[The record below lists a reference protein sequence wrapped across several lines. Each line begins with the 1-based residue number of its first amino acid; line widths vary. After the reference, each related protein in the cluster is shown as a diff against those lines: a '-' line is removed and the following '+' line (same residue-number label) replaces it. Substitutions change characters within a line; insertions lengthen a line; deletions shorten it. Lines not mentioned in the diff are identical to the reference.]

1 MKTKMHNG
9 SRLLSLL
16 LAVVLV
22 FTLTVPALAAEK
34 PQDMNLRIA
43 VMSDL
48 HYLSPDMIADTEDF
62 EHAFNSDRKLL
73 KESSSVLHEM
83 LERVRADKPDIL
95 LVSGDLTKDGEQ
107 ECHAALAKQLQQL
120 QQDVPGLKIYVING
134 NHDIRNY
141 NAKNFNTAD
150 GKAVPATRTHPEDFK
165 RIYDFVYSDP
175 TVIATFT
182 PAAGNEAGSLSY
194 VARPVEGLTVIA
206 MDTCRYSSDNTSN
219 GDDEH
224 ETSGAISADLEK
236 WVIEQTAAA
245 KARGDL
251 VIGLEHHGLV
261 PHFDVEPTIL
271 PMYLV
276 NGYERIAQEYA
287 DAGMSAVFTGH
298 MHAVD
303 IAAMTTKAGNTFYD
317 IETGSALTYPCP
329 IRFVDL
335 RRSTVGGETNTYMSV
350 STKTHIGP
358 INYTD
363 PATGVAYVID
373 DLTEYAREFGFS
385 TAMLKTVAGDF
396 VKSFFGKYL
405 PNDTWPVTKIIENID
420 KIIEDVA
427 SIPVAEGNNLL
438 DFANW
443 IYRCNLAGE
452 DDGNYPAWV
461 QSGIDQLKSGALLDQ
476 VLDIVAKDAFG
487 RGSVLFT
494 KFQGLFTKY
503 LKSQLND
510 LLVKIVVSMSVD
522 NNCPDDNDK
531 TILLEGSNAQVRLLP
546 VTGSS
551 AATTQAY
558 VQGDTAT
565 VFLTSRQLRAAT
577 GAQSGVAV
585 TVDATDPAVG
595 TVVLAGRSIAN
606 ACDAGAAALQ
616 VKFRSG
622 TVTLDARALAALDLH
637 KDVAVSLASGASLN
651 AAQQRALGSQAA
663 AATLANAS
671 VLVDGAAASCPAGS
685 VRAAV
690 AVNAANDLT
699 AWSLADDG
707 SISAVGGVYD
717 AGQQTYAF
725 DVVNGVTAIA
735 RFPFTDV
742 VAGTWYYGAAAYAY
756 NNGLF
761 AGMTPTT
768 FAPNATMTRAMLVSV
783 LWRLAGAPAPKA
795 PNTFV
800 DVPDGA
806 WYTDAVTWAAENG
819 VVSGIG
825 GSRFDPSGFVTREQ
839 TAEILY
845 NYAHSKGYDV
855 SARADLTAFPD
866 AASVSGWAEEALSWA
881 NAAGLINGTVR
892 DGQTILDPQGRR
904 KKSRTQPA
912 TAIIGSGRTYKGF
925 LIKSAAPA
933 WAVSAQTTRRQYR
946 S

>member
-150 GKAVPATRTHPEDFK
+150 GKAVPATRTEPEDFK

-175 TVIATFT
+175 TVLATFT
-182 PAAGNEAGSLSY
+182 PAEGNKAGGLSY

-261 PHFDVEPTIL
+261 PHFDVQPTIL

-287 DAGMSAVFTGH
+287 DAGMSVVFTGH

-329 IRFVDL
+329 VRFVDL

-358 INYTD
+358 IHYTD

-373 DLTEYAREFGFS
+373 DLTEYARKFGFT

-405 PNDTWPVTKIIENID
+405 PNDTWPVTKIVANID
-420 KIIEDVA
+420 QIIDDVA
-427 SIPVAEGNNLL
+427 AVPIAEGNNLL

-503 LKSQLND
+503 LKGQLND

-531 TILLEGSNAQVRLLP
+531 TILLEGGNAQVRLLP

-565 VFLTSRQLRAAT
+565 VFLTSRQLRTAT

-663 AATLANAS
+663 TATLANAS

-685 VRAAV
+685 VRAEV
-690 AVNAANDLT
+690 AVNAADDLT

-707 SISAVGGVYD
+707 SISAVGGAYD

-892 DGQTILDPQGRR
+892 DGQTILDPQGSA
-904 KKSRTQPA
+904 SR
-912 TAIIGSGRTYKGF
+912 
-925 LIKSAAPA
+925 
-933 WAVSAQTTRRQYR
+933 AQVAMILMNYVEHVVNA
-946 S
+946 

>member
-22 FTLTVPALAAEK
+22 FTLTVPALAADK

-48 HYLSPDMIADTEDF
+48 HYFSPDMIADTADF
-62 EHAFNSDRKLL
+62 EHALNSDRKLL
-73 KESSSVLHEM
+73 KESSAILHEKF
-83 LERVRADKPDIL
+83 EQVRADKPDIL

-120 QQDVPGLKIYVING
+120 QQDIPGLKIYVING

-150 GKAVPATRTHPEDFK
+150 GKAVPATRTEPEDFK

-175 TVIATFT
+175 TVLATFT
-182 PAAGNEAGSLSY
+182 PAEGNKAGGLSY

-261 PHFDVEPTIL
+261 PHFDVQPTIL

-287 DAGMSAVFTGH
+287 DAGMSVVFTGH

-329 IRFVDL
+329 VRFVDL

-358 INYTD
+358 IHYTD

-373 DLTEYAREFGFS
+373 DLTEYAREFGFT

-405 PNDTWPVTKIIENID
+405 PNDTWPVTKIVANID
-420 KIIEDVA
+420 QIIDDVA
-427 SIPVAEGNNLL
+427 AVPIAEGNNLL

-546 VTGSS
+546 VTGSN

-651 AAQQRALGSQAA
+651 AAQQRALGSQVA
-663 AATLANAS
+663 AATLARAS
-671 VLVDGAAASCPAGS
+671 VTVDGAAASCPAGS

-690 AVNAANDLT
+690 AVNAADDLT

-707 SISAVGGVYD
+707 SISAVGGAYD

-892 DGQTILDPQGRR
+892 DGQTILDPQGSA
-904 KKSRTQPA
+904 SR
-912 TAIIGSGRTYKGF
+912 
-925 LIKSAAPA
+925 
-933 WAVSAQTTRRQYR
+933 AQVAMILMNYVEHVVNA
-946 S
+946 

>member
-22 FTLTVPALAAEK
+22 FTLTVPALAAEN

-73 KESSSVLHEM
+73 KESSSVLREM

-150 GKAVPATRTHPEDFK
+150 GKAVPATRTEPEDFK
-165 RIYDFVYSDP
+165 QIYDFVYSDP

-182 PAAGNEAGSLSY
+182 PAEGNKAGGLSY

-261 PHFDVEPTIL
+261 PHFDVQPTIL

-287 DAGMSAVFTGH
+287 DAGMSVVFTGH

-329 IRFVDL
+329 VRFVDL

-358 INYTD
+358 IHYTD

-373 DLTEYAREFGFS
+373 DLTEYAREFGF
-385 TAMLKTVAGDF
+385 TTDMLKTVAGDF

-405 PNDTWPVTKIIENID
+405 PNDTWPVTKIIANID
-420 KIIEDVA
+420 QIIDDVA
-427 SIPVAEGNNLL
+427 AVPIAEGNNLL

-663 AATLANAS
+663 AATLVNAS

-690 AVNAANDLT
+690 AVNAADDLT

-707 SISAVGGVYD
+707 SISAVGGAYD

-725 DVVNGVTAIA
+725 DVINGVTAIA

-783 LWRLAGAPAPKA
+783 LWRLAGEPAPKA

-892 DGQTILDPQGRR
+892 DGQTILDPQGSA
-904 KKSRTQPA
+904 SR
-912 TAIIGSGRTYKGF
+912 
-925 LIKSAAPA
+925 
-933 WAVSAQTTRRQYR
+933 AQVAMILMNYVEHVVNA
-946 S
+946 

>member
-73 KESSSVLHEM
+73 KESSSVLREM

-150 GKAVPATRTHPEDFK
+150 GKAVPATRTEPEDFK

-175 TVIATFT
+175 TVLATFT
-182 PAAGNEAGSLSY
+182 PAEGNKAGGLSY

-206 MDTCRYSSDNTSN
+206 MDTCRYSSDNTSI

-236 WVIEQTAAA
+236 WVIEQTTAA

-261 PHFDVEPTIL
+261 PHFDMQPTIL

-287 DAGMSAVFTGH
+287 DAGMSVVFTGH

-303 IAAMTTKAGNTFYD
+303 IAAMTTAAGNTFYD

-329 IRFVDL
+329 VRFVDL

-358 INYTD
+358 IHYTD

-373 DLTEYAREFGFS
+373 DLTEYAREFGF
-385 TAMLKTVAGDF
+385 TTDMLKTVAGDF

-405 PNDTWPVTKIIENID
+405 PNDTWPVTKIIANLDQIID
-420 KIIEDVA
+420 DVA
-427 SIPVAEGNNLL
+427 AVPIAEGNNLL

-651 AAQQRALGSQAA
+651 AAQQRALGTQAA
-663 AATLANAS
+663 TATLANAS

-690 AVNAANDLT
+690 AVNAADDLT

-707 SISAVGGVYD
+707 SISAVGGAYD

-783 LWRLAGAPAPKA
+783 LWRLAGEPAPKA

-866 AASVSGWAEEALSWA
+866 AGSVSGWAEEALSWA

-892 DGQTILDPQGRR
+892 DGQTILDPQGSA
-904 KKSRTQPA
+904 SR
-912 TAIIGSGRTYKGF
+912 
-925 LIKSAAPA
+925 
-933 WAVSAQTTRRQYR
+933 AQVAMILMNYVEHVVNA
-946 S
+946 

>member
-150 GKAVPATRTHPEDFK
+150 GKAVPATRTEPEDFK

-175 TVIATFT
+175 TVLATFT
-182 PAAGNEAGSLSY
+182 PAEGNKAGGLSY
-194 VARPVEGLTVIA
+194 VAQPVEGLTVIA

-261 PHFDVEPTIL
+261 PHFDVQPTIL

-287 DAGMSAVFTGH
+287 DAGMSVVFTGH

-329 IRFVDL
+329 VRFVDL

-358 INYTD
+358 IHYTD

-373 DLTEYAREFGFS
+373 DLTEYAREFGFT

-405 PNDTWPVTKIIENID
+405 PNDTWPVTKIVANID
-420 KIIEDVA
+420 QIIDDVA
-427 SIPVAEGNNLL
+427 AVPIAEGNNLL

-546 VTGSS
+546 VTGSN

-663 AATLANAS
+663 AATLTNAS

-690 AVNAANDLT
+690 AVNAADDLT

-707 SISAVGGVYD
+707 SISAVGGAYD

-866 AASVSGWAEEALSWA
+866 AGSVSGWAEEALSWA

-892 DGQTILDPQGRR
+892 DGQTILDPQGSA
-904 KKSRTQPA
+904 SR
-912 TAIIGSGRTYKGF
+912 
-925 LIKSAAPA
+925 
-933 WAVSAQTTRRQYR
+933 AQVAMILMNYVEHVVNA
-946 S
+946 

>member
-150 GKAVPATRTHPEDFK
+150 GKAVPATRTEPEDFK
-165 RIYDFVYSDP
+165 QIYDFVYSDP

-182 PAAGNEAGSLSY
+182 PAEGNKAGGLSY

-261 PHFDVEPTIL
+261 PHFDVQPTIL

-287 DAGMSAVFTGH
+287 DAGMSVVFTGH

-329 IRFVDL
+329 VRFVDL

-358 INYTD
+358 IHYTD

-373 DLTEYAREFGFS
+373 DLTEYAREFGF
-385 TAMLKTVAGDF
+385 TTDMLKTVAGDF
-396 VKSFFGKYL
+396 IKSFFGKYL
-405 PNDTWPVTKIIENID
+405 PNDTWPVTKIIANID
-420 KIIEDVA
+420 QIIDDVA
-427 SIPVAEGNNLL
+427 AVPIAEGNNLL

-461 QSGIDQLKSGALLDQ
+461 QSGVDQLKSGALLDQ

-565 VFLTSRQLRAAT
+565 VFLTSRQLRTAT

-595 TVVLAGRSIAN
+595 TVILAGRSIAN

-637 KDVAVSLASGASLN
+637 KDVAVSLAGGASLN

-690 AVNAANDLT
+690 AVNAADDLT

-707 SISAVGGVYD
+707 SIFAVGGTYD

-783 LWRLAGAPAPKA
+783 LWRLAGEPAPKA

-866 AASVSGWAEEALSWA
+866 AGSVSGWAEEALSWA

-892 DGQTILDPQGRR
+892 DGQTILDPQGSA
-904 KKSRTQPA
+904 SR
-912 TAIIGSGRTYKGF
+912 
-925 LIKSAAPA
+925 
-933 WAVSAQTTRRQYR
+933 AQVAMILMNYVEHVVNA
-946 S
+946 

>member
-120 QQDVPGLKIYVING
+120 QQDIPGLKIYVING

-141 NAKNFNTAD
+141 NAKNFNTPD

-194 VARPVEGLTVIA
+194 VARPVEGLTIVA
-206 MDTCRYSSDNTSN
+206 MDTCRYSKENTSN
-219 GDDEH
+219 GTDEH

-329 IRFVDL
+329 VRFVDL

-405 PNDTWPVTKIIENID
+405 PNDTWPVTKIVANID

-461 QSGIDQLKSGALLDQ
+461 QSGMDQLRSGALLDQ

-487 RGSVLFT
+487 RSSVLFT

-503 LKSQLND
+503 LKGQLND

-565 VFLTSRQLRAAT
+565 VFLTSRQLRTAT

-663 AATLANAS
+663 TATLANAS

-690 AVNAANDLT
+690 AVNAADDLT

-707 SISAVGGVYD
+707 SISAVGGAYD

-866 AASVSGWAEEALSWA
+866 AGSVSGWAEKALSWA

-892 DGQTILDPQGRR
+892 DGQTILDPQGSA
-904 KKSRTQPA
+904 SR
-912 TAIIGSGRTYKGF
+912 
-925 LIKSAAPA
+925 
-933 WAVSAQTTRRQYR
+933 AQVAMILMNYVEHVVNA
-946 S
+946 

>member
-150 GKAVPATRTHPEDFK
+150 GKAVPATRTEPEDFK

-175 TVIATFT
+175 TVLATFT
-182 PAAGNEAGSLSY
+182 PAEGNKAGGLSY

-261 PHFDVEPTIL
+261 PHFDVQPTIL

-287 DAGMSAVFTGH
+287 DAGMSVVFTGH

-329 IRFVDL
+329 VRFVDL

-358 INYTD
+358 IHYTD

-373 DLTEYAREFGFS
+373 DLTEYAREFGFT

-405 PNDTWPVTKIIENID
+405 PNDTWPVTKIVANID
-420 KIIEDVA
+420 QIIDDVA
-427 SIPVAEGNNLL
+427 AIPIAEGNNLL

-546 VTGSS
+546 VTGSN

-651 AAQQRALGSQAA
+651 AAQQRALGSQVA
-663 AATLANAS
+663 AATLARAS
-671 VLVDGAAASCPAGS
+671 VTVDGAAASCPAGS

-690 AVNAANDLT
+690 AVNAADDLT

-707 SISAVGGVYD
+707 SISAVGGAYD

-892 DGQTILDPQGRR
+892 DGQTILDPQGSA
-904 KKSRTQPA
+904 SR
-912 TAIIGSGRTYKGF
+912 
-925 LIKSAAPA
+925 
-933 WAVSAQTTRRQYR
+933 AQVAMILMNYVEHVVNA
-946 S
+946 

>member
-150 GKAVPATRTHPEDFK
+150 GKAVPATRTEPEDFK

-175 TVIATFT
+175 TVLATFT
-182 PAAGNEAGSLSY
+182 PAEGNKAGGLSY

-261 PHFDVEPTIL
+261 PHFDVQPTIL

-287 DAGMSAVFTGH
+287 DAGMSVVFTGH

-329 IRFVDL
+329 VRFVDL

-358 INYTD
+358 IHYTD

-373 DLTEYAREFGFS
+373 DLTEYAREFGFT

-405 PNDTWPVTKIIENID
+405 PNDTWPVTKIVANID
-420 KIIEDVA
+420 QIIDDVTA
-427 SIPVAEGNNLL
+427 VPIAEGNNLL

-637 KDVAVSLASGASLN
+637 RDVAVSLASGASLN

-690 AVNAANDLT
+690 AVNAADDLT

-707 SISAVGGVYD
+707 SISAVSGAYD

-892 DGQTILDPQGRR
+892 DGQTILDPQGSA
-904 KKSRTQPA
+904 SR
-912 TAIIGSGRTYKGF
+912 
-925 LIKSAAPA
+925 
-933 WAVSAQTTRRQYR
+933 AQVAMILMNYVEHVVNA
-946 S
+946 

>member
-120 QQDVPGLKIYVING
+120 QQDIPGLKIYVING

-141 NAKNFNTAD
+141 NAKNFNTPD

-194 VARPVEGLTVIA
+194 VARPVEGLTIVA
-206 MDTCRYSSDNTSN
+206 MDTCRYSKENTSN
-219 GDDEH
+219 GTDEH

-358 INYTD
+358 IHYTD

-373 DLTEYAREFGFS
+373 DLTEYARKFGFT

-405 PNDTWPVTKIIENID
+405 PNDTWPVTKIVANID
-420 KIIEDVA
+420 QIIDDVA
-427 SIPVAEGNNLL
+427 AVPIAEGNNLL

-461 QSGIDQLKSGALLDQ
+461 QSGMDQLRSGALLDQ

-487 RGSVLFT
+487 RSSVLFT

-622 TVTLDARALAALDLH
+622 TVTLDVRALAALDLH

-690 AVNAANDLT
+690 AVNAADDLT

-707 SISAVGGVYD
+707 SISAVGGAYD

-866 AASVSGWAEEALSWA
+866 AGSVSGWAEEALSWA

-892 DGQTILDPQGRR
+892 DGQTILDPQGSA
-904 KKSRTQPA
+904 SR
-912 TAIIGSGRTYKGF
+912 
-925 LIKSAAPA
+925 
-933 WAVSAQTTRRQYR
+933 AQVAMILMNYVEHVVNA
-946 S
+946 

>member
-73 KESSSVLHEM
+73 KESSSVLREM

-107 ECHAALAKQLQQL
+107 ECHVALAKQLQQL

-150 GKAVPATRTHPEDFK
+150 GKAVPATRTEPEDFK
-165 RIYDFVYSDP
+165 QIYDFVYSDP
-175 TVIATFT
+175 TVLATFT
-182 PAAGNEAGSLSY
+182 PAEGNKAGGLSY

-261 PHFDVEPTIL
+261 PHFDVQPTIL

-287 DAGMSAVFTGH
+287 DAGMSVVFTGH

-329 IRFVDL
+329 VRFVDL

-373 DLTEYAREFGFS
+373 DLTEYAREFGFT

-405 PNDTWPVTKIIENID
+405 PNDTWPVTKIVANID
-420 KIIEDVA
+420 KIIDDVA
-427 SIPVAEGNNLL
+427 AVPIAEGNNLL

-663 AATLANAS
+663 TATLANAS

-690 AVNAANDLT
+690 AVNAADDLT

-707 SISAVGGVYD
+707 SISAVGGAYD

-783 LWRLAGAPAPKA
+783 LWRLAGEPAPKA

-866 AASVSGWAEEALSWA
+866 AGSVSGWAEKALSWA

-892 DGQTILDPQGRR
+892 DGQTILDPQGSA
-904 KKSRTQPA
+904 SR
-912 TAIIGSGRTYKGF
+912 
-925 LIKSAAPA
+925 
-933 WAVSAQTTRRQYR
+933 AQVAMILMNYVEHVVNA
-946 S
+946 

>member
-1 MKTKMHNG
+1 MNHSKRIG

-16 LAVVLV
+16 LAVALVLA
-22 FTLTVPALAAEK
+22 LSVPAFAA
-34 PQDMNLRIA
+34 QDSHSGADTGTLKIA
-43 VMSDL
+43 VMSDD
-48 HYLSPDMIADTEDF
+48 HYLSPSMIRDTADYTT
-62 EHAFNSDRKLL
+62 ALNSDRKMFA
-73 KESSSVLHEM
+73 ESDAILRTM
-83 LERVRADKPDIL
+83 LDAVRQDKPDVL
-95 LVSGDLTKDGEQ
+95 LISGDLTKDGEQ
-107 ECHAALAKQLQQL
+107 ECHKALAKALQQL
-120 QQDVPGLKIYVING
+120 QRDVPGLKVYVING
-134 NHDIRNY
+134 NHDIRN
-141 NAKNFNTAD
+141 ADALNFNTAD
-150 GKAVPATRTHPEDFK
+150 GKAVPATRTDPEDFK
-165 RIYDFVYSDP
+165 RIYDFIYSDP
-175 TVIATFT
+175 TVIATYT
-182 PAAGNEAGSLSY
+182 PPAGKEAGGLSY
-194 VARPVEGLTVIA
+194 VARPADGYTLVVI
-206 MDTCRYSSDNTSN
+206 DTGRYSSDNTSTGKN
-219 GDDEH
+219 EH
-224 ETSGAISADLEK
+224 ETSGAISADLEQ

-245 KARGDL
+245 KARGDVVL
-251 VIGLEHHGLV
+251 GMQHHGLV
-261 PHFDVEPTIL
+261 AHFDVQPTIL

-276 NGYERIAQEYA
+276 NDYERLSQEYA
-287 DAGMSAVFTGH
+287 DAGMSVMFTGH
-298 MHAVD
+298 SHAVD
-303 IAAMTTKAGNTFYD
+303 IASATTVAGNTIYD
-317 IETGSALTYPCP
+317 IETGSGLTYPSP
-329 IRFVDL
+329 LRFVEL
-335 RRSTVGGETNTYMSV
+335 RRSADATVV
-350 STKTHIGP
+350 STGVRTHFGP
-358 INYTD
+358 IHYTD
-363 PATGVAYVID
+363 PLTGTAKTID
-373 DLTEYAREFGFS
+373 DLTEYGRAHGF
-385 TAMLKTVAGDF
+385 TTDMLKTVAGSF
-396 VKSFFGKYL
+396 VKSFFGKFL
-405 PNDTWPVTKIIENID
+405 PNDTWPVTKIIANID
-420 KIIEDVA
+420 QIIDDVA
-427 SIPVAEGNNLL
+427 AVPIAEGNNLL

-443 IYRCNLAGE
+443 IYQCNLAGE

-461 QSGIDQLKSGALLDQ
+461 QSGVDQLKSGALLDQ
-476 VLDIVAKDAFG
+476 VLDIVARDTFG
-487 RGSVLFT
+487 CGSVLFT
-494 KFQGLFTKY
+494 KFQGLFTRY

-522 NNCPDDNDK
+522 NNCADDNDM
-531 TILLEGSNAQVRLLP
+531 TFLIANSGDAQIRLLP
-546 VTGSS
+546 VSGSS

-558 VQGDTAT
+558 VQGSTAT

-577 GAQSGVAV
+577 DAQFDATV
-585 TVDATDPAVG
+585 TINATDPAAD
-595 TVVLAGRSIAN
+595 TVILSGRSIIN
-606 ACDAGAAALQ
+606 ARNAGVAALQ

-690 AVNAANDLT
+690 AVNAADDLT

-707 SISAVGGVYD
+707 SISAVSGAYD

-783 LWRLAGAPAPKA
+783 LWRLAGEPAPKA

-892 DGQTILDPQGRR
+892 DGQTILDPQGSA
-904 KKSRTQPA
+904 SR
-912 TAIIGSGRTYKGF
+912 
-925 LIKSAAPA
+925 
-933 WAVSAQTTRRQYR
+933 AQVAMILMNYVEHVVNA
-946 S
+946 

>member
-120 QQDVPGLKIYVING
+120 QQDIPGLKIYVING

-141 NAKNFNTAD
+141 NAKNFNTPD

-373 DLTEYAREFGFS
+373 DLTEYAREFGFT

-405 PNDTWPVTKIIENID
+405 PNDTWPVTKIVANID
-420 KIIEDVA
+420 QIIDDVA
-427 SIPVAEGNNLL
+427 AVPIAEGNNLL

-476 VLDIVAKDAFG
+476 VLNIVAKDAFG

-663 AATLANAS
+663 TATLANAS

-690 AVNAANDLT
+690 AVNAADDLT

-707 SISAVGGVYD
+707 SISAVGGAYD

-783 LWRLAGAPAPKA
+783 LWRLAGEPAPKA

-866 AASVSGWAEEALSWA
+866 AGSVSGWAEEALSWA

-892 DGQTILDPQGRR
+892 DGQTILDPQGSA
-904 KKSRTQPA
+904 SR
-912 TAIIGSGRTYKGF
+912 
-925 LIKSAAPA
+925 
-933 WAVSAQTTRRQYR
+933 AQVAMILMNYVEHVVNA
-946 S
+946 

>member
-141 NAKNFNTAD
+141 NAKNFNTPD

-487 RGSVLFT
+487 RGSVLLT

-565 VFLTSRQLRAAT
+565 VFLTSRQLRTAT

-663 AATLANAS
+663 TATLANAS

-690 AVNAANDLT
+690 AVNAADDLT

-707 SISAVGGVYD
+707 SISAVGGAYD

-892 DGQTILDPQGRR
+892 DGQTILDPQGSA
-904 KKSRTQPA
+904 SR
-912 TAIIGSGRTYKGF
+912 
-925 LIKSAAPA
+925 
-933 WAVSAQTTRRQYR
+933 AQVAMILMNYVEHVVNA
-946 S
+946 

>member
-1 MKTKMHNG
+1 MKTRMHNG

-22 FTLTVPALAAEK
+22 FTLTVPALAADK

-48 HYLSPDMIADTEDF
+48 HYLSPDMIAGTEDF
-62 EHAFNSDRKLL
+62 EHALNSDRKLL
-73 KESSSVLHEM
+73 KESSAILYEKF
-83 LERVRADKPDIL
+83 EQVRADKPDIL

-120 QQDVPGLKIYVING
+120 QQDIPGLKIYVING

-150 GKAVPATRTHPEDFK
+150 GKAVPATRTEPEDFK

-175 TVIATFT
+175 TVLATFT
-182 PAAGNEAGSLSY
+182 PAEGNKAGGLSY

-261 PHFDVEPTIL
+261 PHFDVQPTIL

-287 DAGMSAVFTGH
+287 DAGMSVVFTGH

-329 IRFVDL
+329 VRFVDL

-358 INYTD
+358 IHYTD

-373 DLTEYAREFGFS
+373 DLTEYAREFGFT

-405 PNDTWPVTKIIENID
+405 PNDTWPVTKIVANID
-420 KIIEDVA
+420 QIIDDVA
-427 SIPVAEGNNLL
+427 AVPIAEGNNLL

-546 VTGSS
+546 VTGSN

-565 VFLTSRQLRAAT
+565 VFLTSRQLRATT

-651 AAQQRALGSQAA
+651 AAQQRALGSQVA
-663 AATLANAS
+663 AATLARAS
-671 VLVDGAAASCPAGS
+671 VTVDGAAASCPAGS

-690 AVNAANDLT
+690 AVNAADDLT

-707 SISAVGGVYD
+707 SISAVGGAYD

-892 DGQTILDPQGRR
+892 DGQTILDPQGSA
-904 KKSRTQPA
+904 SR
-912 TAIIGSGRTYKGF
+912 
-925 LIKSAAPA
+925 
-933 WAVSAQTTRRQYR
+933 AQVAMILMNYVEHVVNA
-946 S
+946 

>member
-73 KESSSVLHEM
+73 KESSSVLREM

-150 GKAVPATRTHPEDFK
+150 GKAVPATRTEPEDFK

-175 TVIATFT
+175 TVLATFT
-182 PAAGNEAGSLSY
+182 PAEGNKAGGLSY

-261 PHFDVEPTIL
+261 PHFDVQPTIL

-287 DAGMSAVFTGH
+287 DAGMSVVFTGH

-329 IRFVDL
+329 VRFVDL
-335 RRSTVGGETNTYMSV
+335 RRTTVGGETNTYMSV

-358 INYTD
+358 IHYTD

-373 DLTEYAREFGFS
+373 DLTEYAREFGFT

-405 PNDTWPVTKIIENID
+405 PNDTWPVTKIVANID
-420 KIIEDVA
+420 QIIDDVA
-427 SIPVAEGNNLL
+427 AIPIAEGNNLL

-663 AATLANAS
+663 TATLANAS

-690 AVNAANDLT
+690 AVNATDDLT

-707 SISAVGGVYD
+707 SISAVGGAYD

-783 LWRLAGAPAPKA
+783 LWRLAGEPAPKA

-845 NYAHSKGYDV
+845 NYAHSKDYDV

-892 DGQTILDPQGRR
+892 DGQTILDPQGSA
-904 KKSRTQPA
+904 SR
-912 TAIIGSGRTYKGF
+912 
-925 LIKSAAPA
+925 
-933 WAVSAQTTRRQYR
+933 AQVAMILMNYVEHVVNA
-946 S
+946 

>member
-120 QQDVPGLKIYVING
+120 QQDIPGLKIYVING

-141 NAKNFNTAD
+141 NAKNFNTPD

-487 RGSVLFT
+487 RGSVLLT

-503 LKSQLND
+503 LKGQLND

-663 AATLANAS
+663 TATLANAS

-690 AVNAANDLT
+690 AVNAADDLT

-707 SISAVGGVYD
+707 SISAVGGAYD

-892 DGQTILDPQGRR
+892 DGQTILDPQGSA
-904 KKSRTQPA
+904 SR
-912 TAIIGSGRTYKGF
+912 
-925 LIKSAAPA
+925 
-933 WAVSAQTTRRQYR
+933 AQVAMILMNYVEHVVNA
-946 S
+946 

>member
-73 KESSSVLHEM
+73 KESSSVLREM

-150 GKAVPATRTHPEDFK
+150 GKAVPATRTEPEDFK
-165 RIYDFVYSDP
+165 QIYDFVYSDP
-175 TVIATFT
+175 TVLATFT
-182 PAAGNEAGSLSY
+182 PAEGNKAGGLSY
-194 VARPVEGLTVIA
+194 VARPVEGLTIIA

-261 PHFDVEPTIL
+261 PHFDVQPTIL

-287 DAGMSAVFTGH
+287 DAGMSVVFTGH

-329 IRFVDL
+329 VRFVDL

-358 INYTD
+358 IHYTD

-373 DLTEYAREFGFS
+373 DLTEYARKFGFT

-396 VKSFFGKYL
+396 IKSFFGKYL
-405 PNDTWPVTKIIENID
+405 PNDTWPVTKIIANID
-420 KIIEDVA
+420 KIIDDVA
-427 SIPVAEGNNLL
+427 AVPIAEGNNLL

-461 QSGIDQLKSGALLDQ
+461 QSGVDQLKSGALLDQ

-551 AATTQAY
+551 ATSTQAY
-558 VQGDTAT
+558 VQDGTST
-565 VFLTSRQLRAAT
+565 VFLSSRQLRAAT
-577 GAQSGVAV
+577 NAQSGVAV

-651 AAQQRALGSQAA
+651 AAQHRALGSQAA
-663 AATLANAS
+663 TATLANAS

-690 AVNAANDLT
+690 AVNAADDLT

-707 SISAVGGVYD
+707 SISAVGGAYD

-783 LWRLAGAPAPKA
+783 LWRLAGEPAPKA

-825 GSRFDPSGFVTREQ
+825 GSRFAPSGFVTREQ

-866 AASVSGWAEEALSWA
+866 AGSVSGWAEEALSWA

-892 DGQTILDPQGRR
+892 DGQTILDPQGRA
-904 KKSRTQPA
+904 SR
-912 TAIIGSGRTYKGF
+912 
-925 LIKSAAPA
+925 
-933 WAVSAQTTRRQYR
+933 AQVAMILMNYVEHVVNA
-946 S
+946 

>member
-141 NAKNFNTAD
+141 NAKNFNTPD
-150 GKAVPATRTHPEDFK
+150 GKAVPATRTEPEDFK
-165 RIYDFVYSDP
+165 QIYDFVYSDP

-182 PAAGNEAGSLSY
+182 PAEGNKAGGLSY

-261 PHFDVEPTIL
+261 PHFDVQPTIL

-287 DAGMSAVFTGH
+287 DAGMSVVFTGH

-329 IRFVDL
+329 VRFVDL

-358 INYTD
+358 IHYTD

-373 DLTEYAREFGFS
+373 DLTEYAREFGF
-385 TAMLKTVAGDF
+385 TTDMLKTVAGDF

-405 PNDTWPVTKIIENID
+405 PNDTWPVTKIIANID
-420 KIIEDVA
+420 QIIDDVA
-427 SIPVAEGNNLL
+427 AVPIAEGNNLL

-616 VKFRSG
+616 VKFRPG

-690 AVNAANDLT
+690 AVNAADDLT

-707 SISAVGGVYD
+707 SISAVGGAYD

-725 DVVNGVTAIA
+725 DVVSGVTAIA
-735 RFPFTDV
+735 CFPFTDV

-825 GSRFDPSGFVTREQ
+825 GSRFDPSGYVTREQ

-855 SARADLTAFPD
+855 SARADLTAFLD
-866 AASVSGWAEEALSWA
+866 AGSVSGWAEEALSWA

-892 DGQTILDPQGRR
+892 DGQTILDPQGSA
-904 KKSRTQPA
+904 SR
-912 TAIIGSGRTYKGF
+912 
-925 LIKSAAPA
+925 
-933 WAVSAQTTRRQYR
+933 AQVAMILMNYVEHVVNA
-946 S
+946 

>member
-141 NAKNFNTAD
+141 NAKNFNTPD

-194 VARPVEGLTVIA
+194 VARPVEGLTIVA
-206 MDTCRYSSDNTSN
+206 MDTCRYSKENTSN
-219 GDDEH
+219 GTDEH

-287 DAGMSAVFTGH
+287 DAGMSVVFTGH

-329 IRFVDL
+329 VRFVDL
-335 RRSTVGGETNTYMSV
+335 RRTTVGGETNTYMSV

-358 INYTD
+358 IHYTD

-373 DLTEYAREFGFS
+373 DLTEYAREFGFT

-396 VKSFFGKYL
+396 IKSFFGKYL
-405 PNDTWPVTKIIENID
+405 PNDTWPVTKIIANID
-420 KIIEDVA
+420 QIIDDVA
-427 SIPVAEGNNLL
+427 AVPIAEGNNLL

-671 VLVDGAAASCPAGS
+671 VLVDGAAASYPAGS

-690 AVNAANDLT
+690 AVNAADDLT

-707 SISAVGGVYD
+707 SISAVGGTYD

-892 DGQTILDPQGRR
+892 DGQTILDPQGSA
-904 KKSRTQPA
+904 SR
-912 TAIIGSGRTYKGF
+912 
-925 LIKSAAPA
+925 
-933 WAVSAQTTRRQYR
+933 AQVAMILMNYVEHVVNA
-946 S
+946 

>member
-22 FTLTVPALAAEK
+22 LTLTVPALAAEK

-120 QQDVPGLKIYVING
+120 QQDIPGLKIYVING

-141 NAKNFNTAD
+141 NAKNFNTPD

-194 VARPVEGLTVIA
+194 VARPVEGLTIVA
-206 MDTCRYSSDNTSN
+206 MDTCRYSKENTSN
-219 GDDEH
+219 GTDEH

-461 QSGIDQLKSGALLDQ
+461 QSGMDQLRSGALLDQ

-487 RGSVLFT
+487 RSSVLFT

-503 LKSQLND
+503 LKGQLND

-690 AVNAANDLT
+690 AVNAADDLT

-707 SISAVGGVYD
+707 SISAVGGAYD

-892 DGQTILDPQGRR
+892 DGQTILDPQGSA
-904 KKSRTQPA
+904 SR
-912 TAIIGSGRTYKGF
+912 
-925 LIKSAAPA
+925 
-933 WAVSAQTTRRQYR
+933 AQVAMILMNYVEHVVNA
-946 S
+946 

>member
-1 MKTKMHNG
+1 MNHSKRIG

-16 LAVVLV
+16 LAVALVLA
-22 FTLTVPALAAEK
+22 LSVPAFAA
-34 PQDMNLRIA
+34 QDSRSSADTDTLKIA
-43 VMSDL
+43 VMSDD
-48 HYLSPDMIADTEDF
+48 HYLSPSMIRDTADYTT
-62 EHAFNSDRKLL
+62 ALNSDRKMFA
-73 KESSSVLHEM
+73 ESDAILRTM
-83 LERVRADKPDIL
+83 LDAVRQDKPDVL
-95 LVSGDLTKDGEQ
+95 LISGDLTKDGEQ
-107 ECHAALAKQLQQL
+107 ECHKALAKALQQL
-120 QQDVPGLKIYVING
+120 QRDVPGLKVYVING
-134 NHDIRNY
+134 NHDIRN
-141 NAKNFNTAD
+141 ADALNFNTAD
-150 GKAVPATRTHPEDFK
+150 GKAVPATRTDPEDFK
-165 RIYDFVYSDP
+165 RIYDFIYSDP
-175 TVIATFT
+175 TVIATYT
-182 PAAGNEAGSLSY
+182 PPAGKEAGGLSY
-194 VARPVEGLTVIA
+194 VARPADGYTLVVI
-206 MDTCRYSSDNTSN
+206 DTGRYSADNTSN
-219 GDDEH
+219 GKNEH
-224 ETSGAISADLEK
+224 ETSGAISADLEQ
-236 WVIEQTAAA
+236 WVIAQIKAA
-245 KARGDL
+245 KARGDVVL
-251 VIGLEHHGLV
+251 GMQHHGLIA
-261 PHFDVEPTIL
+261 HFDVQPTIL

-276 NGYERIAQEYA
+276 NDYERLSQEYA
-287 DAGMSAVFTGH
+287 DAGMSVMFTGH

-303 IAAMTTKAGNTFYD
+303 IAAKTTDAGNTIYD
-317 IETGSALTYPCP
+317 IETGSGLTYPSP
-329 IRFVDL
+329 LRFVEL
-335 RRSTVGGETNTYMSV
+335 RRSADATVV
-350 STKTHIGP
+350 STGVRTHFGP
-358 INYTD
+358 IHYTD
-363 PATGVAYVID
+363 PLTGTAKTID
-373 DLTEYAREFGFS
+373 DLTEYGRAHGFS
-385 TAMLKTVAGDF
+385 TDMLKTVAGSF
-396 VKSFFGKYL
+396 IKSFFGKYL
-405 PNDTWPVTKIIENID
+405 PNDTWPVTKIIANID
-420 KIIEDVA
+420 QIIDDVA
-427 SIPVAEGNNLL
+427 AVPIAEGNDLL

-443 IYRCNLAGE
+443 IYQCNLAGE

-476 VLDIVAKDAFG
+476 VLDIVARDTFG

-494 KFQGLFTKY
+494 KFQGLFTRY

-595 TVVLAGRSIAN
+595 TVVLASRSIAN

-651 AAQQRALGSQAA
+651 AAQQRALGTQADT
-663 AATLANAS
+663 ATLANVS

-690 AVNAANDLT
+690 AVNAADDLT

-707 SISAVGGVYD
+707 SISAVGGAYD

-742 VAGTWYYGAAAYAY
+742 VAGTWYYGAAASAY

-866 AASVSGWAEEALSWA
+866 AGSVSGWAEKALSWA

-892 DGQTILDPQGRR
+892 DGQTILDPQGSA
-904 KKSRTQPA
+904 SR
-912 TAIIGSGRTYKGF
+912 
-925 LIKSAAPA
+925 
-933 WAVSAQTTRRQYR
+933 AQVAMILMNYVEHVVNA
-946 S
+946 

>member
-1 MKTKMHNG
+1 MNHSKRIG

-16 LAVVLV
+16 LAVALVLA
-22 FTLTVPALAAEK
+22 LSVPAFAA
-34 PQDMNLRIA
+34 QDSHSGADTGTLKIA
-43 VMSDL
+43 VMSDD
-48 HYLSPDMIADTEDF
+48 HYLSPSMIRDTADYTT
-62 EHAFNSDRKLL
+62 ALNSDRKMFA
-73 KESSSVLHEM
+73 ESDAILRTM
-83 LERVRADKPDIL
+83 LDAVRQDKPDVL
-95 LVSGDLTKDGEQ
+95 LISGDLTKDGEQ
-107 ECHAALAKQLQQL
+107 ECHKALAKALQQL
-120 QQDVPGLKIYVING
+120 QRDVPGLKVYVING
-134 NHDIRNY
+134 NHDIRN
-141 NAKNFNTAD
+141 ADALNFNTAD
-150 GKAVPATRTHPEDFK
+150 GKAVPATRTDPEDFK
-165 RIYDFVYSDP
+165 RIYDFIYSDP
-175 TVIATFT
+175 TVIATYT
-182 PAAGNEAGSLSY
+182 PPAGKEAGGLSY
-194 VARPVEGLTVIA
+194 VARPADGYTLVVI
-206 MDTCRYSSDNTSN
+206 DTGRYSSDNTSTGKN
-219 GDDEH
+219 EH
-224 ETSGAISADLEK
+224 ETSGAISADLEQ

-245 KARGDL
+245 KARGDVVL
-251 VIGLEHHGLV
+251 GMQHHGLV
-261 PHFDVEPTIL
+261 AHFDVQPTIL

-276 NGYERIAQEYA
+276 NDYERLSQEYA
-287 DAGMSAVFTGH
+287 DAGMSVMFTGH
-298 MHAVD
+298 SHAVD
-303 IAAMTTKAGNTFYD
+303 IASATTVAGNTIYD
-317 IETGSALTYPCP
+317 IETGSGLTYPSP
-329 IRFVDL
+329 LRFVEL
-335 RRSTVGGETNTYMSV
+335 RRSADATVV
-350 STKTHIGP
+350 STGVRTHFGP
-358 INYTD
+358 IHYTD
-363 PATGVAYVID
+363 PLTGTAKTID
-373 DLTEYAREFGFS
+373 DLTEYGRAHGF
-385 TAMLKTVAGDF
+385 TTDMLKTVAGSF
-396 VKSFFGKYL
+396 VKSFFGKFL
-405 PNDTWPVTKIIENID
+405 PNDTWPVTKIIANID
-420 KIIEDVA
+420 QIIDDVA
-427 SIPVAEGNNLL
+427 AVPIAEGNNLL

-443 IYRCNLAGE
+443 IYQCNLAGE

-461 QSGIDQLKSGALLDQ
+461 QSGVDQLKSGALLDQ
-476 VLDIVAKDAFG
+476 VLDIVARDTFG
-487 RGSVLFT
+487 CGSVLFT
-494 KFQGLFTKY
+494 KFQGLFTRY

-522 NNCPDDNDK
+522 NNCADDNDM
-531 TILLEGSNAQVRLLP
+531 TFLIANSGDAQIRLLP
-546 VTGSS
+546 VSGSS

-558 VQGDTAT
+558 VQGSTAT

-577 GAQSGVAV
+577 DAQFDATV
-585 TVDATDPAVG
+585 TINATDPAAD
-595 TVVLAGRSIAN
+595 TVILSGRSIIN
-606 ACDAGAAALQ
+606 ARNAGVAALQ

-637 KDVAVSLASGASLN
+637 KDVAVSLTGASLN
-651 AAQQRALGSQAA
+651 AAQQRALGTQAA

-690 AVNAANDLT
+690 AVNAADDLT

-707 SISAVGGVYD
+707 SISAVGGAYD

-783 LWRLAGAPAPKA
+783 LWRLAGEPAPKA

-855 SARADLTAFPD
+855 SARADLTVFPD
-866 AASVSGWAEEALSWA
+866 AGSVSGWAEKALSWA

-892 DGQTILDPQGRR
+892 DGQTILDPQGSA
-904 KKSRTQPA
+904 SR
-912 TAIIGSGRTYKGF
+912 
-925 LIKSAAPA
+925 
-933 WAVSAQTTRRQYR
+933 AQVAMILMNYVEHVVNA
-946 S
+946 

>member
-150 GKAVPATRTHPEDFK
+150 GKAVPATRTEPEDFK

-175 TVIATFT
+175 TVLATFT
-182 PAAGNEAGSLSY
+182 PAEGNKAGGLSY

-206 MDTCRYSSDNTSN
+206 MDTCRYSADNTSN

-261 PHFDVEPTIL
+261 PHFDVQPTIL

-287 DAGMSAVFTGH
+287 DAGMSVVFTGH

-329 IRFVDL
+329 VRFVDL

-358 INYTD
+358 IHYTD

-373 DLTEYAREFGFS
+373 DLTEYAREFGFT

-405 PNDTWPVTKIIENID
+405 PNDTWPVTKIIANID
-420 KIIEDVA
+420 QIIDDVA
-427 SIPVAEGNNLL
+427 AVPIAEGNNLL

-690 AVNAANDLT
+690 AVNAADDLT

-707 SISAVGGVYD
+707 SISAVSGAYD

-866 AASVSGWAEEALSWA
+866 AGSVSGWAEEALSWA

-892 DGQTILDPQGRR
+892 DGQTILDPQGSA
-904 KKSRTQPA
+904 SR
-912 TAIIGSGRTYKGF
+912 
-925 LIKSAAPA
+925 
-933 WAVSAQTTRRQYR
+933 AQVAMILMNYVEHVVNA
-946 S
+946 

>member
-22 FTLTVPALAAEK
+22 FTLTVPALAADK

-48 HYLSPDMIADTEDF
+48 HYLSPDMIAGTADF
-62 EHAFNSDRKLL
+62 EHALNSDRKLL
-73 KESSSVLHEM
+73 KESSAILYEKF
-83 LERVRADKPDIL
+83 EQVRADKPDIL

-150 GKAVPATRTHPEDFK
+150 GKAVPATRTEPEDFK
-165 RIYDFVYSDP
+165 QIYDFVYSDP

-182 PAAGNEAGSLSY
+182 PAEGNKAGGLSY

-261 PHFDVEPTIL
+261 PHFDVQPTIL

-287 DAGMSAVFTGH
+287 DAGMSVVFTGH

-329 IRFVDL
+329 VRFVDL

-358 INYTD
+358 IHYTD

-373 DLTEYAREFGFS
+373 DLTEYAREFGF
-385 TAMLKTVAGDF
+385 TTDMLKTVAGDF

-405 PNDTWPVTKIIENID
+405 PNDTWPVTKIIANID
-420 KIIEDVA
+420 QIIDDVA
-427 SIPVAEGNNLL
+427 AVPIAEGNNLL

-663 AATLANAS
+663 AATLVNAS

-690 AVNAANDLT
+690 AVNAADDLT

-707 SISAVGGVYD
+707 SISAVGGAYD

-783 LWRLAGAPAPKA
+783 LWRLAGEPAPKA

-866 AASVSGWAEEALSWA
+866 AGSVSGWAEKALSWA

-892 DGQTILDPQGRR
+892 DGQTILDPQGSA
-904 KKSRTQPA
+904 SR
-912 TAIIGSGRTYKGF
+912 
-925 LIKSAAPA
+925 
-933 WAVSAQTTRRQYR
+933 AQVAMILMNYVEHVVNA
-946 S
+946 

>member
-16 LAVVLV
+16 LVVVLV

-48 HYLSPDMIADTEDF
+48 HYFSPDMIADTADF
-62 EHAFNSDRKLL
+62 EHALNSDRKLL
-73 KESSSVLHEM
+73 KESSAILNEM
-83 LERVRADKPDIL
+83 LEQVRADKPDIL

-120 QQDVPGLKIYVING
+120 QQDIPGLKIYVING

-150 GKAVPATRTHPEDFK
+150 GKAVRATRTEPEDFK
-165 RIYDFVYSDP
+165 QIYDFVYSDP

-182 PAAGNEAGSLSY
+182 PAEGNKAGGLSY
-194 VARPVEGLTVIA
+194 VARPVEGLTIIA

-276 NGYERIAQEYA
+276 NDYERIAQEYA

-298 MHAVD
+298 MHAID

-329 IRFVDL
+329 VRFVDL

-358 INYTD
+358 IHYTD

-373 DLTEYAREFGFS
+373 DLTEYAREFGFT

-405 PNDTWPVTKIIENID
+405 PNDTWPVTKIVANID
-420 KIIEDVA
+420 QIIDDVA
-427 SIPVAEGNNLL
+427 AVPIAEGNNLL

-622 TVTLDARALAALDLH
+622 MVTLDARALAALDLH

-671 VLVDGAAASCPAGS
+671 VLVDGAAASYPAGS

-690 AVNAANDLT
+690 AVNAADDLT

-707 SISAVGGVYD
+707 SISAVGGAYD

-783 LWRLAGAPAPKA
+783 LWRLAGEPAPKA

-866 AASVSGWAEEALSWA
+866 AGSVSGWAEEALSWA

-892 DGQTILDPQGRR
+892 DGQTILDPQGSA
-904 KKSRTQPA
+904 SR
-912 TAIIGSGRTYKGF
+912 
-925 LIKSAAPA
+925 
-933 WAVSAQTTRRQYR
+933 AQVAMILMNYVEHVVNA
-946 S
+946 

>member
-73 KESSSVLHEM
+73 KESSSVLREM

-120 QQDVPGLKIYVING
+120 QQDIPGLKIYVING

-141 NAKNFNTAD
+141 NAKNFNTPD

-194 VARPVEGLTVIA
+194 VARPVEGLTIVA
-206 MDTCRYSSDNTSN
+206 MDTCRYSKENTSN
-219 GDDEH
+219 GTDEH

-487 RGSVLFT
+487 RGSVLLT

-690 AVNAANDLT
+690 AVNAADDLT

-707 SISAVGGVYD
+707 SISAVGGAYD

-783 LWRLAGAPAPKA
+783 LWRLAGEPAPKA

-892 DGQTILDPQGRR
+892 DGQTILDPQGSA
-904 KKSRTQPA
+904 SR
-912 TAIIGSGRTYKGF
+912 
-925 LIKSAAPA
+925 
-933 WAVSAQTTRRQYR
+933 AQVAMILMNYVEHVVNA
-946 S
+946 

>member
-141 NAKNFNTAD
+141 NAKNFNTPD

-194 VARPVEGLTVIA
+194 VARPVEGLTIIA
-206 MDTCRYSSDNTSN
+206 MDTCRYSKENTSN
-219 GDDEH
+219 GTDEH

-358 INYTD
+358 IHYTD

-373 DLTEYAREFGFS
+373 DLTEYARDFGFT

-396 VKSFFGKYL
+396 IKSFFGKYL
-405 PNDTWPVTKIIENID
+405 PNDTWPVTKIIANID
-420 KIIEDVA
+420 QIIDDVA
-427 SIPVAEGNNLL
+427 AVPIAEGNNLL

-690 AVNAANDLT
+690 AVNAADDLT

-707 SISAVGGVYD
+707 SISAVGGAYD

-892 DGQTILDPQGRR
+892 DGQTILDPQGSA
-904 KKSRTQPA
+904 SR
-912 TAIIGSGRTYKGF
+912 
-925 LIKSAAPA
+925 
-933 WAVSAQTTRRQYR
+933 AQVAMILMNYVEHVVNA
-946 S
+946 

>member
-1 MKTKMHNG
+1 MNHSKRIG

-16 LAVVLV
+16 LAVALVLA
-22 FTLTVPALAAEK
+22 LSVPAFAA
-34 PQDMNLRIA
+34 QDSHSGADTGTLKIA
-43 VMSDL
+43 VMSDD
-48 HYLSPDMIADTEDF
+48 HYLSPSMIRDTADYTT
-62 EHAFNSDRKLL
+62 ALNSDRKMFA
-73 KESSSVLHEM
+73 ESDAILRTM
-83 LERVRADKPDIL
+83 LDAVRQDKPDVL
-95 LVSGDLTKDGEQ
+95 LISGDLTKDGEQ
-107 ECHAALAKQLQQL
+107 ECHKALAKALQQL
-120 QQDVPGLKIYVING
+120 QRDVPGLKVYVING
-134 NHDIRNY
+134 NHDIRN
-141 NAKNFNTAD
+141 ADALNFNTAD
-150 GKAVPATRTHPEDFK
+150 GKAVPATRTDPEDFK
-165 RIYDFVYSDP
+165 RIYDFIYSDP
-175 TVIATFT
+175 TVIATYT
-182 PAAGNEAGSLSY
+182 PPAGKEAGGLSY
-194 VARPVEGLTVIA
+194 VARPADGYTLVVI
-206 MDTCRYSSDNTSN
+206 DTGRYSSDNTSTGKN
-219 GDDEH
+219 EH
-224 ETSGAISADLEK
+224 ETSGAISADLEQ
-236 WVIEQTAAA
+236 WVIDQIKAA
-245 KARGDL
+245 KARGDVVL
-251 VIGLEHHGLV
+251 GMQHHGLV
-261 PHFDVEPTIL
+261 AHFDVQPTIL

-276 NGYERIAQEYA
+276 NDYERLSQEYA
-287 DAGMSAVFTGH
+287 DAGMSVMFTGH
-298 MHAVD
+298 SHAVD
-303 IAAMTTKAGNTFYD
+303 IASATTVAGNTIYD
-317 IETGSALTYPCP
+317 IETGSGLTYPSP
-329 IRFVDL
+329 LRFVEL
-335 RRSTVGGETNTYMSV
+335 RRSADATVV
-350 STKTHIGP
+350 STGVRTHFGP
-358 INYTD
+358 IHYTD
-363 PATGVAYVID
+363 PLTGTAKTID
-373 DLTEYAREFGFS
+373 DLTEYGRAHGF
-385 TAMLKTVAGDF
+385 TTDMLKTVAGSF
-396 VKSFFGKYL
+396 VKSFFGKFL
-405 PNDTWPVTKIIENID
+405 PNDTWPVTKIIANID
-420 KIIEDVA
+420 QIIDDVA
-427 SIPVAEGNNLL
+427 AVPIAEGNNLL

-443 IYRCNLAGE
+443 IYQCNLAGE

-461 QSGIDQLKSGALLDQ
+461 QSGVDQLKSGALLDQ
-476 VLDIVAKDAFG
+476 VLDIVARDTFG
-487 RGSVLFT
+487 CGSVLFT
-494 KFQGLFTKY
+494 KFQGLFTRY

-522 NNCPDDNDK
+522 NNCADDNDM
-531 TILLEGSNAQVRLLP
+531 TFLIANSGDAQIRLLP
-546 VTGSS
+546 VSGSS

-558 VQGDTAT
+558 VQGSTAT

-577 GAQSGVAV
+577 DAQFDATV
-585 TVDATDPAVG
+585 TINATDPAAD
-595 TVVLAGRSIAN
+595 TVILSGRSIIN
-606 ACDAGAAALQ
+606 ARNAGVAALQ

-685 VRAAV
+685 VRATV
-690 AVNAANDLT
+690 AVNAADDLT

-707 SISAVGGVYD
+707 SISAVSGAYD

-866 AASVSGWAEEALSWA
+866 AGSVSGWAEEALSWA

-892 DGQTILDPQGRR
+892 DGQTILDPQGSA
-904 KKSRTQPA
+904 SR
-912 TAIIGSGRTYKGF
+912 
-925 LIKSAAPA
+925 
-933 WAVSAQTTRRQYR
+933 AQVAMILMNYVEHVVNA
-946 S
+946 

>member
-1 MKTKMHNG
+1 MNHSKRIG

-16 LAVVLV
+16 LAVALVLA
-22 FTLTVPALAAEK
+22 LSVPAFAA
-34 PQDMNLRIA
+34 QDSHSGADTGTLKIA
-43 VMSDL
+43 VMSDD
-48 HYLSPDMIADTEDF
+48 HYLSPSMIRDTADYTT
-62 EHAFNSDRKLL
+62 ALNSDRKMFA
-73 KESSSVLHEM
+73 ESDAILRTM
-83 LERVRADKPDIL
+83 LDAVRQDKPDVL
-95 LVSGDLTKDGEQ
+95 LISGDLTKDGEQ
-107 ECHAALAKQLQQL
+107 ECHKALAKALQQL
-120 QQDVPGLKIYVING
+120 QRDVPGLKVYVING
-134 NHDIRNY
+134 NHDIRN
-141 NAKNFNTAD
+141 ADALNFNTAD
-150 GKAVPATRTHPEDFK
+150 GKAVPATRTDPEDFK
-165 RIYDFVYSDP
+165 RIYDFIYSDP
-175 TVIATFT
+175 TVIATYT
-182 PAAGNEAGSLSY
+182 PPAGKEAGGLSY
-194 VARPVEGLTVIA
+194 VARPADGYTLVVI
-206 MDTCRYSSDNTSN
+206 DTGRYSSDNTSTGKN
-219 GDDEH
+219 EH
-224 ETSGAISADLEK
+224 ETSGAISADLEQ
-236 WVIEQTAAA
+236 WVIDQIKAA
-245 KARGDL
+245 KARGDVVL
-251 VIGLEHHGLV
+251 GMQHHGLV
-261 PHFDVEPTIL
+261 AHFDVQPTIL

-276 NGYERIAQEYA
+276 NDYERLSQEYA
-287 DAGMSAVFTGH
+287 DAGMSVMFTGH
-298 MHAVD
+298 SHAVD
-303 IAAMTTKAGNTFYD
+303 IASATTVAGNTIYD
-317 IETGSALTYPCP
+317 IETGSGLTYPSP
-329 IRFVDL
+329 LRFVEL
-335 RRSTVGGETNTYMSV
+335 RRSADATVV
-350 STKTHIGP
+350 STGVRTHFGP
-358 INYTD
+358 IHYTD
-363 PATGVAYVID
+363 PLTGTAKTID
-373 DLTEYAREFGFS
+373 DLTEYGRAHGF
-385 TAMLKTVAGDF
+385 TTDMLKTVAGSF
-396 VKSFFGKYL
+396 VKSFFGKFL
-405 PNDTWPVTKIIENID
+405 PNDTWPVTKIIANID
-420 KIIEDVA
+420 QIIDDVA
-427 SIPVAEGNNLL
+427 AVPIAEGNNLL

-443 IYRCNLAGE
+443 IYQCNLAGE

-461 QSGIDQLKSGALLDQ
+461 QSGVDQLKSGALLDQ
-476 VLDIVAKDAFG
+476 VLNIVAKDAFG

-494 KFQGLFTKY
+494 KFQGLFTRY

-522 NNCPDDNDK
+522 NNCADDNDM
-531 TILLEGSNAQVRLLP
+531 TFLIANSGDAQIRLLP
-546 VTGSS
+546 VSGSS

-558 VQGDTAT
+558 VQGSTAT

-577 GAQSGVAV
+577 DAQFDATV
-585 TVDATDPAVG
+585 TINATDPAAD
-595 TVVLAGRSIAN
+595 TVILSGRSIIN
-606 ACDAGAAALQ
+606 ARNAGVAALQ

-637 KDVAVSLASGASLN
+637 KDVAVSLTGASLN

-671 VLVDGAAASCPAGS
+671 VLVDSAAASCPAGS

-690 AVNAANDLT
+690 AVNAADDLT

-707 SISAVGGVYD
+707 SISAVGGAYD

-783 LWRLAGAPAPKA
+783 LWRLAGEPAPKA

-855 SARADLTAFPD
+855 SARADLTVFPD
-866 AASVSGWAEEALSWA
+866 AGSVSGWAEKALSWA

-892 DGQTILDPQGRR
+892 DGQTILDPQGSA
-904 KKSRTQPA
+904 SR
-912 TAIIGSGRTYKGF
+912 
-925 LIKSAAPA
+925 
-933 WAVSAQTTRRQYR
+933 AQVAMILMNYVEHVVNA
-946 S
+946 

>member
-62 EHAFNSDRKLL
+62 EHALNSDRKLL
-73 KESSSVLHEM
+73 KEGSSALREM
-83 LERVRADKPDIL
+83 FKQVRADKPDIL

-141 NAKNFNTAD
+141 NAKNFNTPD

-182 PAAGNEAGSLSY
+182 PATGNEAGGLSY
-194 VARPVEGLTVIA
+194 VARPVEGLTIIA
-206 MDTCRYSSDNTSN
+206 MDTCRYSKENTSN
-219 GDDEH
+219 GTDEH

-287 DAGMSAVFTGH
+287 DAGMSVVFTGH

-329 IRFVDL
+329 VRFVDL
-335 RRSTVGGETNTYMSV
+335 RRSTVGGETSTYMSV
-350 STKTHIGP
+350 STKTHTGP
-358 INYTD
+358 IHYTD
-363 PATGVAYVID
+363 PATGTAHVID

-385 TAMLKTVAGDF
+385 TDMLKTVAGDF

-405 PNDTWPVTKIIENID
+405 PNDTWPVTKIVANID
-420 KIIEDVA
+420 QIIDDVA
-427 SIPVAEGNNLL
+427 AVPIADGKNLL

-443 IYRCNLAGE
+443 IYQCNLAGE

-461 QSGIDQLKSGALLDQ
+461 QSGVDQLKSGALLDQ

-663 AATLANAS
+663 TATLANAS

-690 AVNAANDLT
+690 AVNAADDLT

-707 SISAVGGVYD
+707 SISAVGGAYD

-783 LWRLAGAPAPKA
+783 LWRLAGEPAPKA

-866 AASVSGWAEEALSWA
+866 AGSVSGWAEEALSWA

-892 DGQTILDPQGRR
+892 DGQTILDPQGSA
-904 KKSRTQPA
+904 SR
-912 TAIIGSGRTYKGF
+912 
-925 LIKSAAPA
+925 
-933 WAVSAQTTRRQYR
+933 AQVAMILMNYVEHVVNA
-946 S
+946 

>member
-150 GKAVPATRTHPEDFK
+150 GKAVPATRTEPEDFK

-182 PAAGNEAGSLSY
+182 PAEGNKAGGLSY

-261 PHFDVEPTIL
+261 PHFDVQPTIL

-287 DAGMSAVFTGH
+287 DAGMSVVFTGH

-329 IRFVDL
+329 VRFVDL

-358 INYTD
+358 IHYTD

-373 DLTEYAREFGFS
+373 DLTEYAREFGFT

-405 PNDTWPVTKIIENID
+405 PNDTWPVTKIVANID
-420 KIIEDVA
+420 QIIDDVA
-427 SIPVAEGNNLL
+427 AVPIAEGNNLL

-595 TVVLAGRSIAN
+595 TVILAGRSIAN

-690 AVNAANDLT
+690 AVNAADDLT

-707 SISAVGGVYD
+707 SISAVGGAYD

-866 AASVSGWAEEALSWA
+866 AGSVSGWAEEALSWA

-892 DGQTILDPQGRR
+892 DGQTILDPQGSA
-904 KKSRTQPA
+904 SR
-912 TAIIGSGRTYKGF
+912 
-925 LIKSAAPA
+925 
-933 WAVSAQTTRRQYR
+933 AQVAMILMNYVEHVVNA
-946 S
+946 

>member
-150 GKAVPATRTHPEDFK
+150 GKAVPATRTEPEDFK
-165 RIYDFVYSDP
+165 QIYDFVYSDP

-182 PAAGNEAGSLSY
+182 PAEGNKAGGLSY

-261 PHFDVEPTIL
+261 PHFDVQPTIL

-287 DAGMSAVFTGH
+287 DAGMSVVFTGH

-329 IRFVDL
+329 VRFVDL

-358 INYTD
+358 IHYTD

-373 DLTEYAREFGFS
+373 DLTEYAREFGF
-385 TAMLKTVAGDF
+385 TTDMLKTVAGDF
-396 VKSFFGKYL
+396 IKSFFGKYL
-405 PNDTWPVTKIIENID
+405 PNDTWPVTKIIANID
-420 KIIEDVA
+420 QIIDDVA
-427 SIPVAEGNNLL
+427 AVPIAEGNNLL

-663 AATLANAS
+663 TATLANAS

-690 AVNAANDLT
+690 AVNAADDLT

-707 SISAVGGVYD
+707 SISAVGGAYD

-783 LWRLAGAPAPKA
+783 LWRLAGEPAPKA

-866 AASVSGWAEEALSWA
+866 AGSVSGWAEEALSWA

-892 DGQTILDPQGRR
+892 DGRTILDPQGSA
-904 KKSRTQPA
+904 SR
-912 TAIIGSGRTYKGF
+912 
-925 LIKSAAPA
+925 
-933 WAVSAQTTRRQYR
+933 AQVAMILMNYVEHVVNA
-946 S
+946 

>member
-141 NAKNFNTAD
+141 NAKNFNTPD

-175 TVIATFT
+175 TVLATFT
-182 PAAGNEAGSLSY
+182 PAEGNKAGGLSY

-261 PHFDVEPTIL
+261 PHFDVQPTIL

-287 DAGMSAVFTGH
+287 DAGMSVVFTGH

-329 IRFVDL
+329 VRFVDL

-358 INYTD
+358 IHYTD

-373 DLTEYAREFGFS
+373 DLTEYAREFGFT

-405 PNDTWPVTKIIENID
+405 PNDTWPVTKIIANID
-420 KIIEDVA
+420 QIIDDVA
-427 SIPVAEGNNLL
+427 AVPIAEGNNLL

-690 AVNAANDLT
+690 AVNAADDLT

-707 SISAVGGVYD
+707 SISAVSGAYD

-866 AASVSGWAEEALSWA
+866 AGSVSGWAEEALSWA

-892 DGQTILDPQGRR
+892 DGQTILDPQGSA
-904 KKSRTQPA
+904 SR
-912 TAIIGSGRTYKGF
+912 
-925 LIKSAAPA
+925 
-933 WAVSAQTTRRQYR
+933 AQVAMILMNYVEHVVNA
-946 S
+946 

>member
-141 NAKNFNTAD
+141 NAKNFNTPD
-150 GKAVPATRTHPEDFK
+150 GKAVPATRTEPEDFK
-165 RIYDFVYSDP
+165 QIYDFVYSDP

-182 PAAGNEAGSLSY
+182 PAEGNKAGGLSY

-261 PHFDVEPTIL
+261 PHFDVQPTIL

-287 DAGMSAVFTGH
+287 DAGMSVVFTGH

-303 IAAMTTKAGNTFYD
+303 IAAMTTAAGNTFYD

-329 IRFVDL
+329 VRFVDL

-358 INYTD
+358 IHYTD
-363 PATGVAYVID
+363 PATGAAYVID
-373 DLTEYAREFGFS
+373 DLTEYAREFGF
-385 TAMLKTVAGDF
+385 TTDMLKTVAGDF

-405 PNDTWPVTKIIENID
+405 PNDTWPVTKIIANID
-420 KIIEDVA
+420 QIIDDVA
-427 SIPVAEGNNLL
+427 AVPIAEGNNLL

-637 KDVAVSLASGASLN
+637 KDVAVSLAGGASLN

-690 AVNAANDLT
+690 AVNAADDLT

-707 SISAVGGVYD
+707 SISAVGGAYD

-725 DVVNGVTAIA
+725 DVVSGVTAIA
-735 RFPFTDV
+735 CFPFTDV

-866 AASVSGWAEEALSWA
+866 AGSVSGWAEEALSWA

-892 DGQTILDPQGRR
+892 DGQTILDPQGSA
-904 KKSRTQPA
+904 SR
-912 TAIIGSGRTYKGF
+912 
-925 LIKSAAPA
+925 
-933 WAVSAQTTRRQYR
+933 AQVAMILMNYVEHVVNA
-946 S
+946 

>member
-22 FTLTVPALAAEK
+22 FTLTVPALAADK

-48 HYLSPDMIADTEDF
+48 HYFSPDMIADTADF
-62 EHAFNSDRKLL
+62 EHALNSDRKLL
-73 KESSSVLHEM
+73 KESSAILHEKF
-83 LERVRADKPDIL
+83 EQVRADKPDIL

-120 QQDVPGLKIYVING
+120 QQDIPGLKIYVING

-150 GKAVPATRTHPEDFK
+150 GKAVRATRTEPEDFK

-175 TVIATFT
+175 TVLATFT
-182 PAAGNEAGSLSY
+182 PAEGNKAGGLSY

-261 PHFDVEPTIL
+261 PHFDVQPTIL

-287 DAGMSAVFTGH
+287 DAGMSVVFTGH

-329 IRFVDL
+329 VRFVDL

-358 INYTD
+358 IHYTD

-373 DLTEYAREFGFS
+373 DLTEYAREFGFT

-396 VKSFFGKYL
+396 IKSFFGKYL
-405 PNDTWPVTKIIENID
+405 PNDTWPVTKIVANID
-420 KIIEDVA
+420 QIIDDVA
-427 SIPVAEGNNLL
+427 AIPIAEGNNLL

-558 VQGDTAT
+558 VQGDTAA

-637 KDVAVSLASGASLN
+637 KDVAVSLAGGASLN

-690 AVNAANDLT
+690 AVNAADDLT

-707 SISAVGGVYD
+707 SISAVGGAYD

-845 NYAHSKGYDV
+845 NYAHNKGYDV

-892 DGQTILDPQGRR
+892 DGQTILDPQGSA
-904 KKSRTQPA
+904 SR
-912 TAIIGSGRTYKGF
+912 
-925 LIKSAAPA
+925 
-933 WAVSAQTTRRQYR
+933 AQVAMILMNYVEHVVNA
-946 S
+946 

>member
-150 GKAVPATRTHPEDFK
+150 GKAVPATRTEPEDFK
-165 RIYDFVYSDP
+165 QIYDFVYSDP

-182 PAAGNEAGSLSY
+182 PAEGNKAGGLSY
-194 VARPVEGLTVIA
+194 VARPVEGLTIIA

-261 PHFDVEPTIL
+261 PHFDVQPTIL

-287 DAGMSAVFTGH
+287 DAGMSVVFTGH

-329 IRFVDL
+329 VRFVDL

-358 INYTD
+358 IHYTD

-373 DLTEYAREFGFS
+373 DLTEYAREFGFT

-405 PNDTWPVTKIIENID
+405 PNDTWPVTKIVANID
-420 KIIEDVA
+420 QIIDDVA
-427 SIPVAEGNNLL
+427 AVPIAEGNNLL

-546 VTGSS
+546 VTGSN

-690 AVNAANDLT
+690 AVNAADDLT

-707 SISAVGGVYD
+707 SISAVSGAYD

-783 LWRLAGAPAPKA
+783 LWRLAGEPAPKA

-892 DGQTILDPQGRR
+892 DGQTILDPQGSA
-904 KKSRTQPA
+904 SR
-912 TAIIGSGRTYKGF
+912 
-925 LIKSAAPA
+925 
-933 WAVSAQTTRRQYR
+933 AQVAMILMNYVEHVVNA
-946 S
+946 

>member
-22 FTLTVPALAAEK
+22 FTLTVPALAADK

-48 HYLSPDMIADTEDF
+48 HYFSPDMIADTADF
-62 EHAFNSDRKLL
+62 EHALNSDRKLL
-73 KESSSVLHEM
+73 KESSAILHEKF
-83 LERVRADKPDIL
+83 EQVRADKPDIL

-120 QQDVPGLKIYVING
+120 QQDIPGLKIYVING

-141 NAKNFNTAD
+141 NAKNFNTPD
-150 GKAVPATRTHPEDFK
+150 GKAVRATRTEPEDFK
-165 RIYDFVYSDP
+165 QIYDFVYSDP

-182 PAAGNEAGSLSY
+182 PAEGNKAGGLSY
-194 VARPVEGLTVIA
+194 VARPVEGLTIIA

-287 DAGMSAVFTGH
+287 DAGMSVVFTGH

-329 IRFVDL
+329 VRFVDL

-358 INYTD
+358 IHYTD

-373 DLTEYAREFGFS
+373 DLTEYAREFGF
-385 TAMLKTVAGDF
+385 TTDMLKTVAGDF

-405 PNDTWPVTKIIENID
+405 PNDTWPVTKIIANID
-420 KIIEDVA
+420 QIIDDVA
-427 SIPVAEGNNLL
+427 AVPIAEGNNLL

-663 AATLANAS
+663 AATLVNAS

-690 AVNAANDLT
+690 AVNAADDLT

-707 SISAVGGVYD
+707 SISAVGGAYD

-725 DVVNGVTAIA
+725 DVINGVTAIA

-783 LWRLAGAPAPKA
+783 LWRLAGEPAPKA

-892 DGQTILDPQGRR
+892 DGQTILDPQGSA
-904 KKSRTQPA
+904 SR
-912 TAIIGSGRTYKGF
+912 
-925 LIKSAAPA
+925 
-933 WAVSAQTTRRQYR
+933 AQVAMILMNYVEHVVNA
-946 S
+946 